1 MSGVCFYLKLEAYV
15 FTERTKE
22 DDKRAVCR
30 RVLKDV
36 RGTCRRGLCK
46 AGTNV
51 IALLT
56 QTSFSRNEN
65 GKTLKSSGQA
75 RLDLQGMF
83 DKYGK
88 RWANLQVQW
97 NGVHPSPTSFGNA
110 FIQAETTFP
119 IRLIRSALVRSV
131 QKCIKVWLEVA
142 PKKVPNDPK

>member
-1 MSGVCFYLKLEAYV
+1 MSGCFYLLEAYV

-22 DDKRAVCR
+22 DDKRAVCG

-56 QTSFSRNEN
+56 QTSFGRNEN
-65 GKTLKSSGQA
+65 GKTLKSQGQA
-75 RLDLQGMF
+75 RVDLQGMF
-83 DKYGK
+83 NKYGK